1 MFIEYSPWFLI
12 PLVITAVLGSFIL
25 YFYPKRR
32 FFTKTQT
39 IFLSSL
45 RFLALL
51 FALLLIVSPTI
62 KHKKTIVKKPLIVLA
77 QDNSS
82 SILMTKDSSFYK
94 NQYLKK
100 LEALRES
107 LGKEFEI
114 KTVLFGNDV
123 KEINNDDI
131 KSIKWDDY
139 STDITNVFEKIEEK
153 YINLNLSSI
162 VLMTDGIYNQGKN
175 PLNNIENLQVPIFT
189 VAMGD
194 TTIKRNLSIGS
205 VRNNRFAYLNNKF
218 PIEITAL
225 AKKAKG
231 TKSILKV
238 SKDGRSL
245 FEERFDVD
253 NDSFFKNFETSF
265 LADKVGLQKYR
276 ISLETIENGKTVIS
290 DTKDVFVEVL
300 DGRQKV
306 LLVGNSPHPDLSAIK
321 QSIEENENYE
331 VNSFLFNDIPNSF
344 SQYNIA
350 VLHQIPS
357 SNPQQLKLI
366 QKLRDENIPI
376 LFIIGSQTNIPYFTS
391 LSVGLKITGNKATQN
406 SATAIF
412 NNNFSLFSISK
423 ETESFLD
430 RFPPLQPPFGRYDVS
445 PLTQSLAFQNIGIVQ
460 TNYPLIAF
468 SNDNATRYGIIVGEG
483 IWRWRL
489 QNYLINQT
497 HEQTNEII
505 HKSIQY
511 LATKIDKS
519 RFRVICDKVFAENQ
533 PIVLDA
539 ELYNESY
546 ELVNEPEV
554 KITIKNQDKKKYPYV
569 FSRTSNAYHINLG
582 VFPAGEYSY
591 IATTS
596 YGGKILSVEGV
607 FYVSSQ
613 NLEQIDLVANHNLL
627 FNISERTSAEMIYPN
642 EIEKLRD
649 LIEKRDDIKPI
660 ANQTITNKRLI
671 DEWWYLLLIIS
682 LFGSEWFLRKFW
694 GKV

>member
-1 MFIEYSPWFLI
+1 MFIEYSLWWLI
-12 PLVITAVLGSFIL
+12 PLVLIAVLGSFFL
-25 YFYPKRR
+25 YFYPKRK
-32 FFTKTQT
+32 FFSKTQT
-39 IFLSSL
+39 IFLSSI

-51 FALLLIVSPTI
+51 LSLLLIVSPI
-62 KHKKTIVKKPLIVLA
+62 FKQKKTIIKKPLIVLA

-82 SILMTKDSSFYK
+82 SILMTKYSPFYK
-94 NQYLKK
+94 NEFLIGLDK
-100 LEALRES
+100 LSKLLE
-107 LGKEFEI
+107 KDFEL

-123 KEINNDDI
+123 REINNNEI
-131 KSIKWDDY
+131 KSIKWEDY
-139 STDITNVFEKIEEK
+139 ATDISNVIEKIEEK
-153 YINLNLSSI
+153 YINLNLSGI
-162 VLMTDGIYNQGKN
+162 VLITDGIINQGKS
-175 PLNNIENLQVPIFT
+175 PLNIVENLQVPIFT

-194 TTIKRNLSIGS
+194 TTIKKDLSIGS

-231 TKSILKV
+231 SKSIIKI
-238 SKDGRSL
+238 SKDGRTL

-253 NDSFFKNFETSF
+253 NDNFYKNFETSF
-265 LADKVGLQKYR
+265 LADKVGLQRYK
-276 ISLETIENGKTVIS
+276 ISLETSENGKTIIN
-290 DTKDVFVEVL
+290 DTKDIFIEVL

-331 VNSFLFNDIPNSF
+331 VKSFLFNELPASF
-344 SQYNIA
+344 SEYNIA
-350 VLHQIPS
+350 ILHQIPS
-357 SNPQQLKLI
+357 SNPQHLKAI
-366 QKLRDENIPI
+366 QKLKDENIPI
-376 LFIIGSQTNIPYFTS
+376 LFIIGSQTNMPYLNS
-391 LSVGLKITGNKATQN
+391 LSIGLNITGNKTTQN

-412 NNNFSLFSISK
+412 NNNFTLFSISK
-423 ETESFLD
+423 EAENLLN
-430 RFPPLQPPFGRYDVS
+430 RFPPLQPPFGRYQVS
-445 PLTQSLAFQNIGIVQ
+445 PLTQSLAFQNVGIVQ
-460 TNYPLIAF
+460 TDYPLIAF
-468 SNDNATRYGIIVGEG
+468 TNDNTTRYGIIVGEG

-497 HEQTNEII
+497 HDQVNEII
-505 HKSIQY
+505 HKSVQY

-554 KITIKNQDKKKYPYV
+554 KITITNQDKKKYPYV
-569 FSRTSNAYHINLG
+569 FSRTSNSYHLNLG
-582 VFPAGEYSY
+582 VFPAGEYNY
-591 IATTS
+591 IATTN
-596 YGGKILSVEGV
+596 YGGKTLQVQGI

-627 FNISERTSAEMIYPN
+627 FNISERTSAQMIYPN
-642 EIEKLRD
+642 DIEKLKD
-649 LIEKRDDIKPI
+649 LITKRDDIKPV

-671 DEWWYLLLIIS
+671 DEFWYLALIIV
-682 LFGSEWFLRKFW
+682 LFSSEWFLRKFW

>member
-1 MFIEYSPWFLI
+1 MFIEYSPWWLI
-12 PLVITAVLGSFIL
+12 PLVLIAVLGSFVL
-25 YFYPKRR
+25 YFYPKRK
-32 FFTKTQT
+32 FFSKTQSVL
-39 IFLSSL
+39 LSSI

-51 FALLLIVSPTI
+51 LSLFLIVSPFI
-62 KHKKTIVKKPLIVLA
+62 KQKKTVIKKPLIILA

-82 SILMTKDSSFYK
+82 SILMTKYSPFYK
-94 NQYLKK
+94 NEYLKGLEK
-100 LEALRES
+100 LSES
-107 LGKEFEI
+107 LEKDFEV

-123 KEINNDDI
+123 REINNNEI
-131 KSIKWDDY
+131 KSIKWEDY
-139 STDITNVFEKIEEK
+139 ATDISSVIEKIEEK
-153 YINLNLSSI
+153 YINLNLSGI
-162 VLMTDGIYNQGKN
+162 VLITDGIINQGMN
-175 PLNNIENLQVPIFT
+175 PLSIVENLQIPIFT

-194 TTIKRNLSIGS
+194 TTINKDLSIGS

-231 TKSILKV
+231 SRSIIRIT
-238 SKDGRSL
+238 KDGRTL

-253 NDSFFKNFETSF
+253 NDTFYKNFETSF
-265 LADKVGLQKYR
+265 LADKVGLQRYK
-276 ISLETIENGKTVIS
+276 ISLETTENGKTVIS
-290 DTKDVFVEVL
+290 DTKDIFIEVL

-331 VNSFLFNDIPNSF
+331 VKSFLFNELPASF
-344 SQYNIA
+344 SEYNIA

-357 SNPQQLKLI
+357 SNPQHLKAI
-366 QKLRDENIPI
+366 QKLKDENIPI
-376 LFIIGSQTNIPYFTS
+376 LFIIGSQTNMPYLNS
-391 LSVGLKITGNKATQN
+391 LSIGLNITGNKTTQN
-406 SATAIF
+406 SATSIF
-412 NNNFSLFSISK
+412 NNNFTLFSVSK
-423 ETESFLD
+423 ETENLLN
-430 RFPPLQPPFGRYDVS
+430 RFPPLQPPFGRYQVS

-460 TNYPLIAF
+460 TDYPLIAF
-468 SNDNATRYGIIVGEG
+468 TNDNSTRYGIIVGEG

-497 HEQTNEII
+497 HDQVNEII
-505 HKSIQY
+505 HKSVQY

-554 KITIKNQDKKKYPYV
+554 KITITNQDKKKYPYV
-569 FSRTSNAYHINLG
+569 FSRTSNSYLLNLG
-582 VFPAGEYSY
+582 AFPAGEYNY
-591 IATTS
+591 ITTTN
-596 YGGKILSVEGV
+596 YGGKALQVQGV

-642 EIEKLRD
+642 DIERLKD

-660 ANQTITNKRLI
+660 VNQTITNKRLI
-671 DEWWYLLLIIS
+671 DMWWDLFLIIS
-682 LFGSEWFLRKFW
+682 LFAAEWFLRKFW

>member
-1 MFIEYSPWFLI
+1 MFIEYSLWFLI
-12 PLVITAVLGSFIL
+12 PIVLIAILGSYFL
-25 YFYPKRR
+25 YFFPKRK
-32 FFTKTQT
+32 FFTKTQ
-39 IFLSSL
+39 IYFLSSI

-51 FALLLIVSPTI
+51 FSLLLIVSPVF
-62 KHKKTIVKKPLIVLA
+62 KQKKTTIKKPLIVLA

-82 SILMTKDSSFYK
+82 SILMTKYASFYK
-94 NQYLKK
+94 NEYLEK
-100 LEALRES
+100 LGKLTES
-107 LGKEFEI
+107 LEQEFEV
-114 KTVLFGNDV
+114 KTVLFGNEV
-123 KEINNDDI
+123 REINNNDT
-131 KSIKWDDY
+131 KSILWNDY
-139 STDITNVFEKIEEK
+139 ATDISNLIEKVEEK

-162 VLMTDGIYNQGKN
+162 VLISDGIINQGNN
-175 PLNNIENLQVPIFT
+175 PLNLINNIQVPIFT

-194 TTIKRNLSIGS
+194 TVIKKKLSIGD

-231 TKSILKV
+231 SRSILKIA
-238 SKDGRSL
+238 KDGLTL

-253 NDSFFKNFETSF
+253 NDNFYKNFQTSF
-265 LADKVGLQKYR
+265 LANKVGLQKYR
-276 ISLETIENGKTVIS
+276 ISLESMENGKSVI
-290 DTKDVFVEVL
+290 KDIKDIFVEVL

-306 LLVGNSPHPDLSAIK
+306 LLVGNSPHPDMSAFK

-331 VNSFLFNDIPNSF
+331 VKSFLFNDLPASF
-344 SQYNIA
+344 SEYNIA
-350 VLHQIPS
+350 ILDQIPS
-357 SNPQQLKLI
+357 SNPQHLKLI
-366 QKLRDENIPI
+366 KKLRDENIPI
-376 LFIIGSQTNIPYFTS
+376 LFIIGSQTNIPYLNS
-391 LSVGLKITGNKATQN
+391 LEIGLNITGNKSTLNSTTAT
-406 SATAIF
+406 F
-412 NNNFSLFSISK
+412 NPDFTLFSISK
-423 ETESFLD
+423 ETESLLN
-430 RFPPLQPPFGRYDVS
+430 RFPPLQTPFGKYQIS
-445 PLTQSLAFQNIGIVQ
+445 PLTQSLAFQNAGIVQ

-468 SNDNATRYGIIVGEG
+468 TNDNLNRNGIIFGEG

-489 QNYLINQT
+489 QNYLINQS
-497 HEQTNEII
+497 HDQTNEII

-519 RFRVICDKVFAENQ
+519 RFRVVCDKVFAENQ

-554 KITIKNQDKKKYPYV
+554 NLTIINQDKKKYSYL
-569 FSRTSNAYHINLG
+569 FSRSSNAYHLNIG
-582 VFPAGEYSY
+582 VFPAGEYNY
-591 IATTS
+591 IATTN
-596 YGGKILSVEGV
+596 YGGKTLKVEGV

-642 EIEKLRD
+642 DIEKLKE

-660 ANQTITNKRLI
+660 ANQTIINKRLI
-671 DEWWYLLLIIS
+671 DQWWYLILIIS
-682 LFGSEWFLRKFW
+682 LFASEWFLRKFW

>member
-1 MFIEYSPWFLI
+1 MFIEYSLWFLI

-32 FFTKTQT
+32 FFSKTQT

-62 KHKKTIVKKPLIVLA
+62 KHKKTIIKKPLIVLA

-82 SILMTKDSSFYK
+82 SILMTKDSNFYK

-107 LGKEFEI
+107 LGKQFEV
-114 KTVLFGNDV
+114 KTVLFGNEV
-123 KEINNDDI
+123 KEINNDDT

-139 STDITNVFEKIEEK
+139 ATDITNVFDKIEEK
-153 YINLNLSSI
+153 YINLNLSGI
-162 VLMTDGIYNQGKN
+162 VLISDGIVNQGKN
-175 PLNNIENLQVPIFT
+175 PLNIVANLQVPIFT

-238 SKDGRSL
+238 SKDGRVL

-253 NDSFFKNFETSF
+253 NDNFYKNFETSF

-276 ISLETIENGKTVIS
+276 ISLETVENGKTIIS

-331 VNSFLFNDIPNSF
+331 VNSFLFNDIPSSF

-350 VLHQIPS
+350 VLHQMPS

-376 LFIIGSQTNIPYFTS
+376 LFIIGSQTNIPLFSS
-391 LSVGLKITGNKATQN
+391 LSIGLKITGNKATQN

-423 ETESFLD
+423 ETENLLN
-430 RFPPLQPPFGRYDVS
+430 RFPPLQPPFGRYQLS
-445 PLTQSLAFQNIGIVQ
+445 PLTQSLAYQNVGIVQ
-460 TNYPLIAF
+460 TDYPLIAF
-468 SNDNATRYGIIVGEG
+468 TNDNSTRYGIVVGEG

-497 HEQTNEII
+497 HDQINEII

-546 ELVNEPEV
+546 ELVNDAEV
-554 KITIKNQDKKKYPYV
+554 KITIRNQDKKQYPYM
-569 FSRTSNAYHINLG
+569 FSRTSNAYHLNLG

-591 IATTS
+591 IATTN
-596 YGGKILSVEGV
+596 YGGKALRVEGV

-642 EIEKLRD
+642 EIEKLKD

-671 DEWWYLLLIIS
+671 DEWWYLLLIVS

-694 GKV
+694 GKI